1 LSWLAVLLAIASL
14 GGNPVSPPSKA
25 KPRCTHTVKKH
36 CTKAKPKK
44 KPTKT
49 PVARPKQPG
58 TTQPDAPQADSPS
71 THRSDPQAT
80 PTPAAT
86 RTPTPTATA
95 SPTPTATPVL
105 PRRTAVDLVEY
116 DIRSSYLTLG
126 SGQVSFNANNLGEDD
141 HNLSVRGGGQEWGKL
156 DLAPGDRETLT
167 LNLPAGDYTL
177 YCSLLGHEEA
187 GMRLNISVR

>member
-1 LSWLAVLLAIASL
+1 LSWLAILLAIASL
-14 GGNPVSPPSKA
+14 GGSPVSPPGKA
-25 KPRCTHTVKKH
+25 KPRCSHTVKKH
-36 CTKAKPKK
+36 CTKPKPKK
-44 KPTKT
+44 KKPTSK
-49 PVARPKQPG
+49 PKQPG
-58 TTQPDAPQADSPS
+58 SSQPAAPQDDPPPS
-71 THRSDPQAT
+71 THRSDPTPT

-86 RTPTPTATA
+86 RTPAPTPTA
-95 SPTPTATPVL
+95 SPAPTATPVL

-167 LNLPAGDYTL
+167 LTLPAGDYTL